1 MSRVLP
7 RKSSKQEPAIKGM
20 MTKHRECIKCGLQ
33 ESAWE
38 QIPTKCSFPVY
49 LYTLEFKEAETLD
62 TIGQPSSTVNDHCVS
77 VFTLFPLVILHT
89 NFWFFWYFK

>member
-1 MSRVLP
+1 
-7 RKSSKQEPAIKGM
+7 M

-62 TIGQPSSTVNDHCVS
+62 TIGRLSSTVNDHCVS